1 MSQLIDAINALV
13 AERDDAVARS
23 SIAAL
28 HADGVVEEVNAQLRA
43 AADAIAAALPNN
55 GTGDGPASASA
66 RKARVIISNERAATI
81 RSEAEKL
88 LVGRTEPLSL
98 FGIAEA
104 LVGAGI
110 IPTNRRNL
118 PAIAKALEDSSL
130 VLIEGEGYLPAGSVP
145 VAQAAE

>member
-28 HADGVVEEVNAQLRA
+28 HADGVAEEVNAQLRA
-43 AADAIAAALPNN
+43 AADAIAAALPREAAPVEPV
-55 GTGDGPASASA
+55 PASAS
-66 RKARVIISNERAATI
+66 KARVIISEERAATI
-81 RSEAEKL
+81 RNAAEKL
-88 LVGRTEPLSL
+88 LAGRTEPLAL
-98 FGIAEA
+98 GWIAEA

-110 IPTNRRNL
+110 IPMKRRNL